1 MPSISKVRF
10 TNVVYDNGNKRYIDT
25 TFRFD
30 GQNGILLLENGAGK
44 TVFVQTLIQAVLPHE
59 QVANR
64 RIQDTLQLSNN
75 IAHIAVEW
83 ILEEQPQRRYA
94 VTAVSLFM
102 NSNNKLAS
110 QRFAMEYAGGDFALG
125 KIPFVREEAG
135 RKRAASKEEMAIWCR
150 GQADHNMLAKYFSE
164 NDTLQSYYRY
174 LEDHYKIIASEWHKI
189 ASINSDEG
197 GVEAYFANCH
207 NTNELLS
214 RLLIP
219 TVEEAISQGMDT
231 DNGNGFVEMF
241 QSQREHFRQQSR
253 LQKRIGEMQQV
264 LEELQE
270 YNEVQKL
277 QYQDEVR
284 LGEIASGLKAGY
296 TQLRNNLHQQALANE
311 ERESEKNQLQED
323 FDQTE
328 RDIQACILE
337 ESRRLW
343 QNQEM
348 KCRDA
353 KDVLISQEQQFTKQQ
368 TELDNLKLAKLL
380 VERTTAGQRKAE
392 YEKSWQKLQED
403 VSLQELEKEYQN
415 ILMALRG
422 WFYLREKQLQ
432 DKLLE
437 CQQQKQ
443 AEDGKLQDLVGQQS
457 GQNQRIADRVADIGR
472 LEGKISQ
479 LLESQEKIEE
489 TIFPDGIHQDA
500 NSLQRQ
506 WQHRLGQLEKNLV
519 EYQKNIEFYIQQRL
533 VVQEQMAQDKSA
545 LEASS
550 AEYKEVAGQLQNI
563 DNEADRVLKKLSYIP
578 ECSNTASN
586 TKELY
591 SRYEYFN
598 NQIGDKLEQRLHSWQ
613 EQKRISRLAHRFWD
627 MYEGHSRF
635 MADPGLEDLVEK
647 LSGDFDYLETGSQ
660 LYCQQEENNPE
671 KARELLSRYPYW
683 AATLV
688 TSDKEKKKLAGKLA
702 QYAKDLQQV
711 VFVVSEQEYR
721 GILEGIVP
729 QGMECIVPGYW
740 QKLGRKDFAKWLEE
754 LQENAREADVNEA
767 ALNEEIHQLR
777 QTAQELQDFARTNQ
791 LSFYKELCQ
800 SQQKLCEALEK
811 LKDSIDKG
819 TKNVETCQSN
829 IQKYQENISRDTIDK
844 NDIQHRLQRLEEYI
858 DLRKQHLKAIADK
871 EKVLAALHELKQEA
885 NRLEE
890 ELASCRHQC
899 NELDKKAQAY
909 TLEISNLREKP
920 GYGESAN
927 VPALEDGRDYDV
939 LVEAMEVQKRRLDK
953 CSESRQVLENKLAN
967 EEKEIARLEQ
977 AISELRDNAE
987 TVLKEAP
994 EYPLD
999 GKEREKQLLQEIRK
1013 GKQLLKKLRQENQEQ
1028 RSEADKLQGAYEHG
1042 RKQYDAKYAEYP
1054 LLGENLPEI
1063 KEQLQNRKKHLQRK
1077 QKANRDAMVAGARE
1091 YQQLVE
1097 LKQELE
1103 IKNETLKF
1111 AGENVATAVMDAA
1124 WQSYH
1129 AQQFR
1134 ELLIPQLEQATDIWQ
1149 QLVKKIKASE
1159 AAKDKFIQFCDGCI
1173 TEVKVRSQ
1181 VVEGIR
1187 KKQGYMDFVTWY
1199 NSMSET
1205 IEKIIA
1211 LDEEA
1216 KQQHYE
1222 HIEQIVGKMTTYLQ
1236 EVCHGLVEL
1245 VNKTRVIIGEEH
1257 KNIFTIHI
1265 APWEENQGRSAIRSC
1280 LNRLTEK
1287 LSSSEFLLDNG
1298 QENQEKISKYLASYL
1313 TTRKMLDCVMEYKN
1327 NTIRVR
1333 CHKAISSGRFSERTF
1348 TWEESNRWSGGEMWS
1363 KNMALFLGC
1372 LCYLSEK
1379 RCHIKRSKSNNRV
1392 VIADNP
1398 FGKASSEH
1406 VLEPVFYIAKELGFQ
1421 LIALT
1426 AHEDGSFIR
1435 RYFPVVY
1442 SCRLGNL
1449 ANQKGKVLQPQ
1460 LELKTAYMEEV
1471 GGDTLNRL
1479 LEADY
1484 EQGSLF

>member
-1 MPSISKVRF
+1 MPAISKVRF

-83 ILEEQPQRRYA
+83 ILEEQPKRRYA

-110 QRFAMEYAGGDFALG
+110 QRFAMEYAGGDFALN
-125 KIPFVREEAG
+125 KIPFVQEDGG
-135 RKRAASKEEMAIWCR
+135 RKRAASKEEIAAWCR
-150 GQADHNMLAKYFSE
+150 GQAEHNMLAKYFSE

-219 TVEEAISQGMDT
+219 TVEEAISQGMNT

-264 LEELQE
+264 LEKLQE
-270 YNEVQKL
+270 YNQVQKL
-277 QYQDEVR
+277 QYQDELR
-284 LGEIASGLKAGY
+284 LGEINSGLKAGY
-296 TQLRNNLHQQALANE
+296 NQLKNTLQQQAITNE
-311 ERESEKNQLQED
+311 KLEEESGRLQKD
-323 FDQTE
+323 LDLTE

-337 ESRRLW
+337 ESRRMW
-343 QNQEM
+343 QSQEV
-348 KCRDA
+348 KFREG
-353 KDVLISQEQQFTKQQ
+353 KDRLLSQEQLFTKYQ
-368 TELDNLKLAKLL
+368 TELDNLKLARLL
-380 VERTTAGQRKAE
+380 MEKATAEQRKAE
-392 YEKSWQKLQED
+392 YDKSWQKLQED
-403 VSLQELEKEYQN
+403 ISLQELEQEYQN
-415 ILMALRG
+415 ILAALHG
-422 WFYLREKQLQ
+422 WFSVREKQLQ
-432 DKLLE
+432 EKMLE
-437 CQQQKQ
+437 CQGQKQ
-443 AEDGKLQDLVGQQS
+443 ASEEKLQDLLGQKAEH
-457 GQNQRIADRVADIGR
+457 NQKIADRQADIGR
-472 LEGKISQ
+472 LEGKIAQ
-479 LLESQEKIEE
+479 LLASQEKIEE
-489 TIFPDGIHQDA
+489 TIFQDGIHQNAD
-500 NSLQRQ
+500 SLQRQ
-506 WQHRLGQLEKNLV
+506 WQQRLRQLEKNLA
-519 EYQKNIEFYIQQRL
+519 EYGQNIEFYTQQRK
-533 VVQEQMAQDKSA
+533 VTQEQLTMDRSAQETSA
-545 LEASS
+545 E
-550 AEYKEVAGQLQNI
+550 EYKEVASQLQNI
-563 DNEADRVLKKLSYIP
+563 DNEANRVLKKLSYIP

-598 NQIGDKLEQRLHSWQ
+598 NQLGDKLEQKLHGWQ

-627 MYEGHSRF
+627 MYEGRSQF
-635 MADPGLEDLVEK
+635 TADPGMEDLVEK
-647 LSGDFDYLETGSQ
+647 LAGDFDYLETGSQ

-671 KARELLSRYPYW
+671 KARELLGRYPYW

-688 TSDKEKKKLAGKLA
+688 TSDREKKKLSAKLA

-711 VFVVSEQEYR
+711 IFVISEQEYR
-721 GILEGIVP
+721 GILEGIIP
-729 QGMECIVPGYW
+729 QGMECVVPGYW
-740 QKLGRKDFAKWLEE
+740 QKLGRKEFGQWLDE
-754 LQENAREADVNEA
+754 LKENAREADINEA

-777 QTAQELQDFARTNQ
+777 QTAQELQDFIRSNQ
-791 LSFYKELCQ
+791 FSFYKELTQ
-800 SQQKLCEALEK
+800 SQQKLHEALEK
-811 LKDSIDKG
+811 LSYSIAQGEK
-819 TKNVETCQSN
+819 TVEACQSN

-844 NDIQHRLQRLEEYI
+844 NDIQYKLERLAEYI
-858 DLRKQHLKAIADK
+858 ELRSQHLKAISDK
-871 EKVLAALHELKQEA
+871 EKVLAALQELKQEA
-885 NRLEE
+885 RRLEE
-890 ELASCRHQC
+890 ELERCRSQH

-909 TLEISNLREKP
+909 GLEIANLREKP
-920 GYGESAN
+920 GYRESAS
-927 VPALEDGRDYDV
+927 VPAVEDGREYEV
-939 LVEAMEVQKRRLDK
+939 LLEAMERQKRQLDS

-967 EEKEIARLEQ
+967 EKKEIARLEQ
-977 AISELRDNAE
+977 EISELRENAE
-987 TVLKEAP
+987 TVLKESP

-999 GKEREKQLLQEIRK
+999 GKEREKLLLQELRK
-1013 GKQLLKKLRQENQEQ
+1013 GKKLLQQLRQESQAL

-1042 RKQYDAKYAEYP
+1042 KKQYDAKYNEYP
-1054 LLGENLPEI
+1054 ALGEDLPEI
-1063 KEQLQNRKKHLQRK
+1063 QEQLQKRKKDLHRK
-1077 QKANRDAMVAGARE
+1077 QKANKEATAAGERE
-1091 YQQLVE
+1091 YGQLDK
-1097 LKQELE
+1097 LRQELE
-1103 IKNETLKF
+1103 LRNEKLKF
-1111 AGENVATAVMDAA
+1111 AGENVVMAVIDAA
-1124 WQSYH
+1124 WQGYN
-1129 AQQFR
+1129 AQELR
-1134 ELLIPQLEQATDIWQ
+1134 ELLAPQLEQALAIYN
-1149 QLVKKIKASE
+1149 QLMKKITDSQ
-1159 AAKDKFIQFCDGCI
+1159 AAKDKFMQYCDSCI
-1173 TEVKVRSQ
+1173 SEVKVRSQ
-1181 VVEGIR
+1181 VVDGVR
-1187 KKQGYMDFVTWY
+1187 KKQGYKEFVAWY

-1205 IEKIIA
+1205 IEKIIV

-1245 VNKTRVIIGEEH
+1245 VNKTRVRIGDEQ
-1257 KNIFTIHI
+1257 KNIFNIHI

-1280 LNRLTEK
+1280 LNKLTEK
-1287 LSSSEFLLDNG
+1287 LGSSEFLLDNG
-1298 QENQEKISKYLASYL
+1298 QENQDKISKYLINYL
-1313 TTRKMLDCVMEYKN
+1313 TTRKMLDCVMDYKN
-1327 NTIRVR
+1327 NAIRVR

-1348 TWEESNRWSGGEMWS
+1348 TWEESNHWSGGEMWS

-1379 RCHIKRSKSNNRV
+1379 RCHIKRSKFNNRV

-1406 VLEPVFYIAKELGFQ
+1406 VLEPVFYIARELGFQ

-1479 LEADY
+1479 LEGDY